1 MKTTSSSLNDSARTG
16 GASVS
21 DIVTRP
27 GLKTLAAILLFGAAA
42 SVGHATDGTWESSS
56 GAGYWDD
63 SAKWVGGNIA
73 NGTDARATFNGTSG
87 ATITINGT
95 QTLGNLTVTGYNATP
110 GWRIQGGTLVL
121 DSTSGKP
128 TIYKAYLPG
137 ANADFLRIDSVISGS
152 DGLSL
157 NFNGGRLFLAG
168 NNTFTGGV
176 DLGYGT
182 TLWMGSAAPLNGN
195 TLTFGQSSIFSLGGT
210 DQNYTSNFV
219 VTGTDMRFIF
229 NTSNTTTTLSG
240 DISETGG
247 AQMVRYTT
255 DGAENVV
262 VKPTGTNTFTG
273 DTQIGAVHK
282 WGSIILR
289 AETAA
294 ALGGSTNIFFGAG
307 TKDHD
312 NDALQLA
319 NGVTFTGKKLT
330 LRGRGNSQNG
340 SLNSVSGNN
349 TWAGEVDIGTWGN
362 ATIGVAADRLV
373 VSGKVSGSGLNGL
386 SKVGAGILELSGNNT
401 FGNGT
406 NIKAGTLLVSHN
418 EALAGGNVT
427 VGDGA
432 GTDTLRIG
440 ADIALEVNTLD
451 LSSSA
456 HLAFNLTSNF
466 TTTTIGVTGDQ
477 LGTGNYT
484 VDIYD
489 GGGLQNGN
497 YTLMQVAGTSNAAG
511 FTLGTLPGGHSGSSL
526 NWDGTTLLLNVI
538 PEPAVA
544 LLAGMGALTLLLRR
558 RRE

>member
-1 MKTTSSSLNDSARTG
+1 MKTTSSLKGCAPQRGVTMLPIASLL
-16 GASVS
+16 
-21 DIVTRP
+21 
-27 GLKTLAAILLFGAAA
+27 GLRALAAILLLGGAV
-42 SVGHATDGTWESSS
+42 SITQATDGTWESSS

-73 NGTDARATFNGTSG
+73 NGTDATATFNGTTG
-87 ATITINGT
+87 QTITINGT
-95 QTLGNLTVTGYNATP
+95 QTLGNLTVTNFSSTN
-110 GWRIQGGTLVL
+110 WRIQGGTLVL

-128 TIYKAYLPG
+128 TIYKAYKSG

-152 DGLSL
+152 DGLKL
-157 NFNGGRLFLAG
+157 DFNGGRLFLTG
-168 NNTFTGGV
+168 VNTFTGGV

-195 TLTFGQSSIFSLGGT
+195 TLTFGQSTIFSLGGT

-240 DISETGG
+240 NISETGG
-247 AQMVRYTT
+247 AQVVRYTT

-262 VKPTGTNTFTG
+262 VKPTGTNTFSG

-289 AETAA
+289 AETAG
-294 ALGGSTNIFFGAG
+294 ALGNSGNIAFGAG

-319 NGVTFTGKKLT
+319 NNVTITGKKLT

-340 SLNSVSGNN
+340 SLNSAGGNN
-349 TWAGEVDIGTWGN
+349 TWAGEVNVGTWGN
-362 ATIGVAADRLV
+362 ATIGVDTDRLTI
-373 VSGKVSGSGLNGL
+373 SGVVSGSGLNGL
-386 SKVGAGILELSGNNT
+386 SKVGAGTLELSGNNT

-406 NIKAGTLLVSHN
+406 SIKAGTLLVSHN
-418 EALAGGNVT
+418 KALAGGNVT
-427 VGDGA
+427 VGDGTGA
-432 GTDTLRIG
+432 DILRIG
-440 ADIALEVNTLD
+440 ADIALEVNSLD

-489 GGGLQNGN
+489 GGGLQTGN

-511 FTLGTLPGGHSGSSL
+511 FTLGTLPGGYSGSSL

-544 LLAGMGALTLLLRR
+544 LLAGMGALALFLRR